1 MPVTTTIPQ
10 PKPLPE
16 KAEWPLG
23 TYKAGFVTFDDFA
36 KENFVPGM
44 PTVFTKKEV
53 RKAMLI
59 YTPDKEKDVSF
70 VYGLLYA
77 LYFDISYNFRI
88 LDTLAFN
95 M

>member
-36 KENFVPGM
+36 KDDLKCINNALHLFRNIMIV
-44 PTVFTKKEV
+44 KK
-53 RKAMLI
+53 
-59 YTPDKEKDVSF
+59 
-70 VYGLLYA
+70 
-77 LYFDISYNFRI
+77 
-88 LDTLAFN
+88 
-95 M
+95 